1 MENKLCFT
9 SFNDETLPFL
19 DYKKI
24 AEKHMEETGGRLCC
38 GIYVEDTVPQEKH
51 IEIYDGVN
59 LPDFTLAHEERQK
72 TQGFGGG
79 MAL

>member
-1 MENKLCFT
+1 M
-9 SFNDETLPFL
+9 

-24 AEKHMEETGGRLCC
+24 AEKHMEETGGSLCW
-38 GIYVEDTVPQEKH
+38 GRYVEDTVSQEEH

-59 LPDFTLAHEERQK
+59 LPDFTLKQDQELEESCGESQEG
-72 TQGFGGG
+72 TMGFGGG